1 MNGDQQVPRY
11 DADRLVSKLGQKCRS
26 SGGATSFFDW
36 KALGMEAGVC
46 FNAIP
51 SNVSFLNGPLMD
63 GAPLQVRQRATRR
76 RNEEEEEEEAKEE
89 KPEDVQGHTTRD
101 ADQLSAIEKSMV
113 VIQKT
118 LKKKVDEQYNNEK
131 KRLNEAYNSN
141 IPEPV
146 KKKLKK
152 HGAEI
157 CAVQFLFNPQ
167 SFSEYNITVVSVSLV
182 FCSVLSNYPSL
193 IF

>member
-1 MNGDQQVPRY
+1 
-11 DADRLVSKLGQKCRS
+11 
-26 SGGATSFFDW
+26 
-36 KALGMEAGVC
+36 MEAGVC

-157 CAVQFLFNPQ
+157 CAVQYLFNPQ
-167 SFSEYNITVVSVSLV
+167 SFSEYNITVGSVSLV